1 MSDTKQNNDFSA
13 SSRLI
18 IDFGNTL
25 TKVAIFEKSS
35 LTDLTTSSS
44 ISIDQLEA
52 LKNKYSPRYA
62 IISSVIDVPGIILT
76 YLEKTFVFI
85 KLDDHTPIPVINLY
99 KTPETLGKDRLAMV
113 VAAHHLFPGRNCLVI
128 GAGTCITYDFI
139 NKSSNYFGGA
149 ISPGLSL
156 RFKALHNFTSKLPLV
171 TFKENV
177 EITGTTT
184 EESILSG
191 VCIGTTAEIDGV
203 INEYKALYDDLQV
216 IFTGGDMKYFSKT
229 LKNRI
234 FAAANLVLTGLNV
247 ILDFNVNHYQESI
260 TS

>member
-1 MSDTKQNNDFSA
+1 MTDSKQNNDPAA
-13 SSRLI
+13 SPRLI

-25 TKVAIFEKSS
+25 TKAAIFQGNQ
-35 LTDLTTSSS
+35 LTELMTSAT
-44 ISIDQLEA
+44 ISIDQIEA
-52 LKNKYSPRYA
+52 LKNKYNPRHA
-62 IISSVIDVPGIILT
+62 IISSVIYIPDEIVD
-76 YLEKTFVFI
+76 YLKKNFVFI
-85 KLDDHTPIPVINLY
+85 QLDHNTPIPIINLY

-113 VAAHHLFPGRNCLVI
+113 VAANHLFPAKNCLVI

-139 NKSSNYFGGA
+139 NHLSNYYGGA

-171 TFKENV
+171 SFKENI

-191 VCIGTTAEIDGV
+191 VCKGASAEIEGI
-203 INEYKALYDDLQV
+203 INEYRALYDDLQV
-216 IFTGGDMKYFSKT
+216 ILTGGDMKYFSKT
-229 LKNRI
+229 LKIRI

-247 ILDFNVNHYQESI
+247 ILDFNVNKQQDSI
-260 TS
+260 EG

>member
-1 MSDTKQNNDFSA
+1 MTDTKRNNQSSA
-13 SSRLI
+13 ASRLI

-25 TKVAIFEKSS
+25 TKVAIFENSS
-35 LTDLTTSSS
+35 LTDLMTSSS
-44 ISIDQLEA
+44 ISIDQLVA
-52 LKNKYSPRYA
+52 LKNKYNPSYA
-62 IISSVIDVPGIILT
+62 IISSVIDVPDNTLAF
-76 YLEKTFVFI
+76 LEKTFVFVQ
-85 KLDDHTPIPVINLY
+85 LDHHTPIPIINLY

-139 NKSSNYFGGA
+139 NNSSNYFGGA
-149 ISPGLSL
+149 ISPGLTL

-171 TFKENV
+171 SFKENV

-191 VCIGTTAEIDGV
+191 VLKGATAEIEGI
-203 INEYKALYDDLQV
+203 INEYRALYDDLQV
-216 IFTGGDMKYFSKT
+216 IITGGDMKYFSKT

-247 ILDFNVNHYQESI
+247 ILDFNVNKQQDSI
-260 TS
+260 TD